1 MREGYLSSGT
11 GVVDLP
17 PDGGME
23 GARRATAIPP
33 STCGAEEPVVMP
45 PPDPEVPEEKAR
57 RKFTAKYKLQ
67 ILQEADACMKSGQLG
82 AFLRSRGLYSSN
94 LATWRKQRDQGL
106 LDALSPKK
114 RGRKEK
120 EKNPLAP
127 RVAELER
134 ETKRLTRKLKRAEA
148 IIEFQKKI
156 SEILGIPQEEPPEE
170 EEGQN
175 S

>member
-1 MREGYLSSGT
+1 
-11 GVVDLP
+11 
-17 PDGGME
+17 ME
-23 GARRATAIPP
+23 GARRATGITP
-33 STCGAEEPVVMP
+33 STGGAEEPFMMS
-45 PPDPEVPEEKAR
+45 PPDPEVPEKKPR

-67 ILQEADACMKSGQLG
+67 ILQEADACTEPGQLG
-82 AFLRSRGLYSSN
+82 AFLRSKGLYSSN
-94 LATWRKQRDQGL
+94 LTTWRRQRDEGL

-134 ETKRLTRKLKRAEA
+134 ETRRLTHKLKRAEA

-156 SEILGIPQEEPPEE
+156 SEILGIPQEDLPEE
-170 EEGQN
+170 EEGGN

>member
-1 MREGYLSSGT
+1 MREGYLSSST
-11 GVVDLP
+11 GVVGTP
-17 PDGGME
+17 PTG
-23 GARRATAIPP
+23 
-33 STCGAEEPVVMP
+33 GAEEPVMIS
-45 PPDPEVPEEKAR
+45 PPDPEVPENKPR

-67 ILQEADACMKSGQLG
+67 ILQEADACTESGQLG
-82 AFLRSRGLYSSN
+82 ALLRSKGLYSSN
-94 LATWRKQRDQGL
+94 LTTWRKQRDQGL

-127 RVAELER
+127 RVAELQR

-156 SEILGIPQEEPPEE
+156 SEILGIPQEDLPEQ
-170 EEGQN
+170 EEGGN

>member
-1 MREGYLSSGT
+1 MREGYLSSFT

-17 PDGGME
+17 PDGVTE
-23 GARRATAIPP
+23 GARRATDVSP
-33 STCGAEEPVVMP
+33 STGGAEEPFMMS
-45 PPDPEVPEEKAR
+45 PPDPEVPEKKPR

-67 ILQEADACMKSGQLG
+67 ILQEADACRESGQLG
-82 AFLRSRGLYSSN
+82 EFLRSRGLYSSN
-94 LATWRKQRDQGL
+94 LTTWRRQRDEGL

-134 ETKRLTRKLKRAEA
+134 ETKRLTRKLKQAEI

-156 SEILGIPQEEPPEE
+156 SEILGIPQEELPKEE
-170 EEGQN
+170 EREN

>member
-1 MREGYLSSGT
+1 MREGYLRSIT
-11 GVVDLP
+11 GAVDLP
-17 PDGGME
+17 PDGGTE
-23 GARRATAIPP
+23 GARRATDVSP
-33 STCGAEEPVVMP
+33 STGGAQEPFMMS
-45 PPDPEVPEEKAR
+45 PPDPEVPEKKAR

-67 ILQEADACMKSGQLG
+67 ILQEADACMESGQLG

-94 LATWRKQRDQGL
+94 LATWRKQRDRGL

-120 EKNPLAP
+120 ERNPLAP
-127 RVAELER
+127 KVAELQKENV
-134 ETKRLTRKLKRAEA
+134 RLTRKLKRAET

-170 EEGQN
+170 EGE
-175 S
+175 SS